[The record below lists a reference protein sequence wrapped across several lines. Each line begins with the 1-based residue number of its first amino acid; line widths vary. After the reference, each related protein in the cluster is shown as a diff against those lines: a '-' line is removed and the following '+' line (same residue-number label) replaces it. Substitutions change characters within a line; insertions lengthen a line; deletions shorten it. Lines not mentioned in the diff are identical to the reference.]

1 MSTNDAG
8 LGDFLE
14 YAKECIDW
22 ARSARSLNERKIFV
36 QMAQTWLMAADRRN
50 ASKAAEGQD
59 GAANTLDGSGPNTTD
74 GGGRAIDG
82 L

>member
-14 YAKECIDW
+14 YAQECIDW
-22 ARSARSLNERKIFV
+22 ARSARSINERKIFV

-50 ASKAAEGQD
+50 ANKVAENAADGKVD
-59 GAANTLDGSGPNTTD
+59 GATESEMEAGDGSE
-74 GGGRAIDG
+74 